1 MYRVLLLCVLVA
13 CGKGSPPEVASAPA
27 LEPSPE
33 TPTEIDTAP
42 LVAHLADLAKHD
54 RWQGSVALFDGDRA
68 VVTHSEGTLEPGG
81 AAVDA
86 DTRFR
91 IGSITKV
98 YTATVIFQ
106 LVDEGKLSLEDPL
119 ANWFPN
125 IPNATEITLE
135 QMLDHHSGLFSFT
148 DAPDY
153 KATMTEP
160 ATQDELVARIASYD
174 PSFEPGAEAGYSN
187 SAFVLLGFVIEAI
200 EDKPYG
206 EVVQTRILDRL
217 ATTRTGYGG
226 NITPAANEVRSLDW
240 KGDGWEVAT
249 QTDMSVPGAAGA
261 LVSTPTEMCR
271 FARELFAGDL
281 VSAESLDTMQT
292 LEDGFGHGLFRFPYG
307 ERWAW
312 GHNGG
317 IDGFSSMLA
326 YLPEDDRCFALTTH
340 GQNTQT
346 NDIAIVAL
354 HTLYGVPWEAPTVT
368 SILRLTVEQ
377 LEPFVGTYSSKTVP
391 IELTIAVDGALLTA
405 QGTGQSAFPLTP
417 VAENEFVFEP
427 AGVRLVFAE
436 PGKMTLVQV
445 GKHAF
450 VREE

>member
-1 MYRVLLLCVLVA
+1 M
-13 CGKGSPPEVASAPA
+13 
-27 LEPSPE
+27 
-33 TPTEIDTAP
+33 
-42 LVAHLADLAKHD
+42 
-54 RWQGSVALFDGDRA
+54 
-68 VVTHSEGTLEPGG
+68 
-81 AAVDA
+81 
-86 DTRFR
+86 
-91 IGSITKV
+91 
-98 YTATVIFQ
+98 
-106 LVDEGKLSLEDPL
+106 
-119 ANWFPN
+119 
-125 IPNATEITLE
+125 
-135 QMLDHHSGLFSFT
+135 
-148 DAPDY
+148 
-153 KATMTEP
+153 
-160 ATQDELVARIASYD
+160 
-174 PSFEPGAEAGYSN
+174 
-187 SAFVLLGFVIEAI
+187 IEAI

-436 PGKMTLVQV
+436 PGKMTLVQG